1 MSESS
6 GEIKSMLEAL
16 IKRVETG
23 QLTADKHV
31 EAQLA
36 FNEQLAG
43 GLTHLRELVNLTW
56 ADIDDVCS
64 HRDQSKSMT
73 PPSPH
78 HQPQAATAPPPEQSF
93 VRLANAGLPLIG
105 MRLTA
110 PLFGAAEQRIQQEA
124 YQEEHRDAY
133 TVKPPKHDF
142 PKFDGS
148 APYLW
153 IDQCETYFQLYHVPP
168 HSWVTMAT
176 LYIEGHAVHW
186 AQAFRQAHRTLNW
199 PEFCTAVKEE
209 FGPYEFELEMHKLL
223 QVRQTDT
230 VADYRIAFEGHMWET
245 MGKSSLTM
253 WSMPRSCW
261 ANLLQQHRIKKV
273 ACSRRT

>member
-43 GLTHLRELVNLTW
+43 GLTHLREHVNLTW
-56 ADIDDVCS
+56 AYIDDVCS
-64 HRDQSKSMT
+64 HRDQSKSTT
-73 PPSPH
+73 PPS
-78 HQPQAATAPPPEQSF
+78 PQAATAPPPEQSF

-124 YQEEHRDAY
+124 YQEEHRDAH
-133 TVKPPKHDF
+133 TV
-142 PKFDGS
+142 
-148 APYLW
+148 
-153 IDQCETYFQLYHVPP
+153 
-168 HSWVTMAT
+168 
-176 LYIEGHAVHW
+176 
-186 AQAFRQAHRTLNW
+186 N
-199 PEFCTAVKEE
+199 
-209 FGPYEFELEMHKLL
+209 
-223 QVRQTDT
+223 
-230 VADYRIAFEGHMWET
+230 
-245 MGKSSLTM
+245 
-253 WSMPRSCW
+253 
-261 ANLLQQHRIKKV
+261 
-273 ACSRRT
+273 